1 LADDR
6 NLIAFQDQSQRI
18 VTSARN
24 FVTSKPEPA
33 ETFSYRSVWISDV
46 HLGTKHA
53 QVDALLAFL
62 RTIECQHLYIVG
74 DLIDGWELKHKWYWR
89 DEYNLL
95 IQKLLRKSRK
105 QTHITYITGN
115 HDEFVE
121 EFLGLRFGSV
131 TLARQA
137 IHTGADGRRYLV
149 IHGHQC
155 DGVMHFNRLLDR
167 VGSRIY
173 QYLLDLNLYFN
184 RLRRKL
190 GFGYWSLSAYLKLKA
205 KRAVSYVNDYEK
217 ALALLAQKQKLD
229 GVICGHIHRAEI
241 KDLAGVRYLNCG
253 DWVESCTA
261 LAEDFDGNIRL
272 IHFHE
277 NHVLHSGRGARSPD
291 PSDGGS
297 GNGGGA
303 RTPGRGRGR
312 RREPE
317 TVVAELFPSFNA
329 SDGRD
334 RADN

>member
-1 LADDR
+1 
-6 NLIAFQDQSQRI
+6 
-18 VTSARN
+18 VTLN
-24 FVTSKPEPA
+24 PEP
-33 ETFSYRSVWISDV
+33 TDICHYRAVWISDV

-62 RTIECQHLYIVG
+62 RSIECEQLYLVG
-74 DLIDGWELKHKWYWR
+74 DFIDGWELRHKWFWR
-89 DEYNLL
+89 DDYNVL

-105 QTHITYITGN
+105 QTRITYITGN

-137 IHTGADGRRYLV
+137 IHTGVDGRRYLV

-173 QYLLDLNLYFN
+173 QHLLDLNLYFN
-184 RLRRKL
+184 RIRRRL
-190 GFGYWSLSAYLKLKA
+190 GCGYWSLSAYLKFKA

-217 ALALLAQKQKLD
+217 ALALLARKQKLD

-241 KDLAGVRYLNCG
+241 KDLGGVRYLNCG

-261 LAEDFDGNIRL
+261 LAEDFAGNIRL

-277 NHVLHSGRGARSPD
+277 NNVLHSGRGARTPD
-291 PSDGGS
+291 ASDGRAGDGRS
-297 GNGGGA
+297 P
-303 RTPGRGRGR
+303 RPSSRGRGR

-317 TVVAELFPSFNA
+317 TVVAELFSGFHA
-329 SDGRD
+329 GAGGD
-334 RADN
+334 RADD